1 MGVYV
6 DRCQLID
13 YITAI
18 FEAKGMPRSDAD
30 ITARVLVA
38 ADARGIPSHGI
49 ARLWRYL
56 AGIDNKVMRIGVEPK
71 ILKDT
76 SVSLVVNADGVMG
89 PPVSYRTMESI
100 LDKAEESGMAFAS
113 IKDSNHFGIAGYY
126 AMMALERDMIGI
138 TMTNTAALGVPTF
151 GRDVMFGTNPIAVAV
166 PADKEIPY
174 CLDMSTTVV
183 TRGKVEVYER
193 EEKTLPAGWAVNENG
208 VTAGDAGDL
217 LDKMLHRVG
226 GGIMPLGGEGES
238 FGGHKGFGLA
248 VLVDILTAV
257 LSGGDFGPDVADS
270 EATSA
275 RVSHFF
281 GAIKIDRFRDPQ
293 TFKADMDKMLRQLR
307 EAEPAEGR
315 DRIYYAG
322 LKEAESEI
330 ESARS
335 GVSVSNKVWN
345 QVCDFG
351 DGLGIVAPAVKR

>member
-1 MGVYV
+1 MGVRI
-6 DRCQLID
+6 DRGQLTD
-13 YITAI
+13 YIAAI
-18 FEAKGMPRSDAD
+18 FEAKGMPQADAD
-30 ITARVLVA
+30 ISAKVLVA

-56 AGIDNKVMRIGVEPK
+56 AGIDKGVMRIDSDPIV
-71 ILKDT
+71 LKDT
-76 SVSLVVNADGVMG
+76 PVSRVVNADGVMG
-89 PPVSYRTMESI
+89 PPVSFRTMNEV
-100 LDKAEESGMAFAS
+100 LDKAEVNGMAFAS

-126 AMMALERDMIGI
+126 AMMALEKDMIGI
-138 TMTNTAALGVPTF
+138 AMTNTAALGVPTF

-166 PADKEIPY
+166 PSSKEIPY

-183 TRGKVEVYER
+183 TRGKVEVYDR

-217 LDKMLHRVG
+217 LNKMLLRVG

-248 VLVDILTAV
+248 ILVDILTAV

-281 GAIKIDRFRDPQ
+281 GAIKISHFREPEL
-293 TFKADMDKMLRQLR
+293 FKADMDKMLGQVR
-307 EAEPAEGR
+307 EAKPADGQER
-315 DRIYYAG
+315 VYYAG
-322 LKEAESEI
+322 LKEAENEI
-330 ESARS
+330 KSGRS
-335 GVSVSNKVWN
+335 GVPVSDKVWK
-345 QVCDFG
+345 QVCEFG
-351 DGLGIVAPAVKR
+351 STLKLQTPIVE